1 MTDSTPAIE
10 RVAEIFEAFNV
21 PHGDSEQSAR
31 DAIRATLVV
40 DEIATII
47 DESLMGYAPG
57 TYDQVRTGT
66 WDAWNDSIDTHTIA
80 TEIVARLLGEQ
91 PT

>member
-1 MTDSTPAIE
+1 MTAALE
-10 RVAEIFEAFNV
+10 RAQAVLQREGGEIVVKVTRKMFAA
-21 PHGDSEQSAR
+21 GLD
-31 DAIRATLVV
+31 V